1 MSIFYLGY
9 LPIRII
15 DIIDVSLVAFL
26 FYKTYIFMRG
36 TFASRMFLGLFVIL
50 LVGFIARAFEMSG
63 INWLIDN
70 VKTVWVIAFVIV
82 FQPELRRV
90 LLYLGQNPFIS
101 RFVVPENIDH
111 IENTINACIELSEKN
126 FGALIIFGRKSGLR
140 SIIETGLEIQSR
152 VSKELLLSIFN
163 PRSPLHDG
171 AVIIRNDIIIAAK
184 CILPL
189 SQNTKIDTALG
200 TRHRAGIGI
209 SEQSDALVII
219 VSEETGKISI
229 AEEGVLT
236 RGLTEIT
243 LREKLMSGV
252 VHYRERRM
260 PSKSKK

>member
-1 MSIFYLGY
+1 
-9 LPIRII
+9 
-15 DIIDVSLVAFL
+15 
-26 FYKTYIFMRG
+26 MRG

-126 FGALIIFGRKSGLR
+126 FGALIIFARKSGLR

-152 VSKELLLSIFN
+152 VNKELLLSIFN

-243 LREKLMSGV
+243 LREKTNV
-252 VHYRERRM
+252 RRC
-260 PSKSKK
+260 PL